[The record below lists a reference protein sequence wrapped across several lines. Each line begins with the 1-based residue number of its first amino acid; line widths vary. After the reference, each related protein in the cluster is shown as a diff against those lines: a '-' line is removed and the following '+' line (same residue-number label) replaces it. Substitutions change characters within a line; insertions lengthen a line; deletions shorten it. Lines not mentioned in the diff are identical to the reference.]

1 MAMEKFIKKPDRK
14 PPKLIQSGPISWL
27 LKNMFSS
34 VTNSLISLIAILLVI
49 QSVPFLVS
57 WFLVD
62 ATWQGENRAACV
74 ENSGACWL
82 YIREKFNLFIYGFF
96 PKAEYWRVNAAAIL
110 FFVLIAPLFFKK
122 FNFKLKWGLS
132 VMVLYPVLTFILFYG
147 GVAGLEVV
155 ETNKWGGLMLTV
167 FVAYIGIIAAFPIG
181 VILALGRNSDLP
193 IAKYLCIGFI
203 EFWRGVPLITILFMA
218 SVVLPLFLP
227 EGVDL
232 DKLMRATVGITLF
245 QSAYLA
251 EVVRGGIQAIPKGQ
265 YEAADSLGL
274 NYYHKV
280 SNIILPQALRIV
292 IPSLVGTSISLFKD
306 TTLLLIIGLFDV
318 LAMVVA
324 TSADILWL
332 GFEPEGYVFVGIIFW
347 IFCYTLSRY
356 SFKLE
361 EKLSFKKN

>member
-1 MAMEKFIKKPDRK
+1 MEKFTKILDR
-14 PPKLIQSGPISWL
+14 PPPQKTQLGPLGWL

-34 VTNSLISLIAILLVI
+34 VGNSVISIISIALIAYTI
-49 QSVPFLVS
+49 PFLIR
-57 WFLVD
+57 WLILD
-62 ATWQGENRAACV
+62 ATWTGENRDACL

-82 YIREKFNLFIYGFF
+82 FIGEKINLFMYGFY
-96 PKAEYWRVNAAAIL
+96 PSELYWRPNTAGIL
-110 FFVLIAPLFFKK
+110 FFVLIAPLFFKGFK
-122 FNFKLKWGLS
+122 FKLQWGLS
-132 VMVLYPVLTFILFYG
+132 FLFAYPLIAFILFYG
-147 GVAGLEVV
+147 GIFGLEVV
-155 ETNKWGGLMLTV
+155 DTNKWGGLMLTL

-181 VILALGRNSDLP
+181 VLLALGRASNLP
-193 IAKYLCIGFI
+193 IAKYLSILFI

-232 DKLMRATVGITLF
+232 DKLMRALVGITLF

-274 NYYHKV
+274 SYYQKV
-280 SNIILPQALRIV
+280 AHIVLPQALRIV
-292 IPSLVGTSISLFKD
+292 IPSLVGSSISLFKD
-306 TTLLLIIGLFDV
+306 TTLLLIIGLLDV

-324 TSADILWL
+324 TSSDTFWL
-332 GFEPEGYVFVGIIFW
+332 GFEPEGYVFVGILFW

-356 SFKLE
+356 SFVLE
-361 EKLSFKKN
+361 KKLSYKENK